1 MASFLALFFALM
13 FALATCD
20 VGIGLPPGS
29 NPGEGPVARGDAA
42 VTGLVTYRER
52 IALSPGARLVIELR
66 DVSLADAPAPL
77 ISSMTIV
84 GPGQVPI
91 HFRLNYDEAEIDP
104 RRTYSVRASIFESD
118 GRMAFTND
126 TAYEVITHGNPSRVD
141 MRLVMVQPPPG
152 EAGEGTGETAW
163 VEVPARVVSA
173 NLIFNGPELLLR
185 VVHHQSA
192 VEGCARRGNQTLD
205 IAGTDVIVDITL
217 MQPPDTPL
225 AIPCD
230 EETVEVDEVL
240 ALEKQML
247 GSKGYS
253 IIVNGQK
260 WASFTP
266 PDPALGLTHLAESLV
281 QDFEIEK
288 PGGDPPTFRLRVVS
302 GRPSGS
308 CTRVNGYEVIR
319 RVPTVVEV
327 KITHHQ
333 VSDPKVMCTKDF
345 PIAEMVVPLG
355 FEFDAGTEYTVK
367 VNDQART
374 FTP

>member
-1 MASFLALFFALM
+1 MAPFFALFFALM

-20 VGIGLPPGS
+20 AGIGLPPGGI
-29 NPGEGPVARGDAA
+29 PGEGPAVRGDAA
-42 VTGLVTYRER
+42 VKGSVTYRER
-52 IALSPGARLVIELR
+52 IALTPDARLVIELR

-91 HFRLNYDEAEIDP
+91 HFRLNYDEAEIDH
-104 RRTYSVRASIFESD
+104 RRTYSVSATIFESD

-126 TAYEVITHGNPSRVD
+126 TAYEVITRGNPSRVD
-141 MRLVMVQPPPG
+141 MGLVMVQPPPG
-152 EAGEGTGETAW
+152 EAGERTGETAW

-192 VEGCARRGNQTLD
+192 VEGCARRGNQTLEV
-205 IAGTDVIVDITL
+205 AGTDIIVDITL
-217 MQPPDTPL
+217 MQPPDTPG

-266 PDPALGLTHLAESLV
+266 PDPALGFTHLAESLV

-288 PGGDPPTFRLRVVS
+288 AGGDPPAYRLRVVS

-319 RVPTVVEV
+319 REPTVVEV

-333 VSDPKVMCTKDF
+333 ISDPTVMCTKDF
-345 PIAEMVVPLG
+345 PITETLVPLDSG
-355 FEFDAGTEYTVK
+355 FEAGTEYTVK
-367 VNDQART
+367 VNDKART

>member
-1 MASFLALFFALM
+1 MAPLLSLLIVFILGLG
-13 FALATCD
+13 TCQA
-20 VGIGLPPGS
+20 GIGLPPEPT
-29 NPGEGPVARGDAA
+29 PGPGPVRGGYAT
-42 VTGLVTYRER
+42 VEGTVTYRER
-52 IALSPGARLVIELR
+52 IALTPDARLVIELR

-77 ISSMTIV
+77 ISSMTISD
-84 GPGQVPI
+84 PGQVPV
-91 HFRLNYDEAEIDP
+91 HFRLEYNKADIAP
-104 RRTYSVRASIFESD
+104 RSTYSVSATIFESD

-126 TAYEVITHGNPSRVD
+126 TAYEVITRGNPSRVD
-141 MRLVMVQPPPG
+141 MGLVMVQPPPG
-152 EAGEGTGETAW
+152 EAGERTGETAW

-192 VEGCARRGNQTLD
+192 VEGCARRGNQILEV
-205 IAGTDVIVDITL
+205 AGTDVIVDITL
-217 MQPPDTPL
+217 MQPPDTPW

-266 PDPALGLTHLAESLV
+266 PDPALGFTHLAESLV

-288 PGGDPPTFRLRVVS
+288 AGGDPSAYRLRVVS

-319 RVPTVVEV
+319 RELAVVEV
-327 KITHHQ
+327 RITHHQ
-333 VSDPKVMCTKDF
+333 VSDPNVMCTKDF
-345 PIAEMVVPLG
+345 PITETLVPLDSG
-355 FEFDAGTEYTVK
+355 FEAGTEYTVK
-367 VNDQART
+367 VNDKART

>member
-1 MASFLALFFALM
+1 MAPLFALFFALM

-20 VGIGLPPGS
+20 AGIGLPPDS
-29 NPGEGPVARGDAA
+29 IPGEKPAVRGDAA
-42 VTGLVTYRER
+42 VKGTVTYRER
-52 IALSPGARLVIELR
+52 IALSPGARVVIELR

-77 ISSMTIV
+77 ISGMTISD
-84 GPGQVPI
+84 PGQVPI
-91 HFRLNYDEAEIDP
+91 HFSLNYDKADIDP
-104 RRTYSVRASIFESD
+104 RSTYAISATIFESD

-126 TAYEVITHGNPSRVD
+126 TAYEVITRGNPDRVD

-152 EAGEGTGETAW
+152 EPGDTAW

-173 NLIFNGPELLLR
+173 NLIPNEPELLLR
-185 VVHHQSA
+185 VAHLQST

-205 IAGTDVIVDITL
+205 VDGTDIIVRITL
-217 MQPPDTPL
+217 MQPPDTPW

-240 ALEKQML
+240 ALEGL
-247 GSKGYS
+247 VFEGKGYS
-253 IIVNGQK
+253 IIVNGQE

-266 PDPALGLTHLAESLV
+266 PDPVLGLTHLAESLV

-288 PGGDPPTFRLRVVS
+288 DVGDPVSYRLRVVY

-308 CTRVNGYEVIR
+308 CTGVNGHEVIR
-319 RVPTVVEV
+319 REPAVVEV
-327 KITHHQ
+327 RITHHQ
-333 VSDPKVMCTKDF
+333 VSDPTVMCTQDF
-345 PIAEMVVPLG
+345 PITETLVPLG
-355 FEFDAGTEYTVK
+355 SEFEAGTEYTVK
-367 VNDQART
+367 VNDKARV